1 MTINYKINEFDNVSV
16 SLVLEFNSMLVEI
29 IFYDLATLAITKK
42 LTTTTTT
49 LTFLLGLSP
58 MISI

>member
-1 MTINYKINEFDNVSV
+1 MTINYKIIEFDNVSV
-16 SLVLEFNSMLVEI
+16 SLVLEFDSMLVEI